1 MLDAIFEEFE
11 LYRHKVANDDSA
23 SSEEEEDWDA
33 GGLLKDDAKENRN
46 YN

>member
-23 SSEEEEDWDA
+23 SSSED
-33 GGLLKDDAKENRN
+33 DDEWYKSDGIEK
-46 YN
+46 